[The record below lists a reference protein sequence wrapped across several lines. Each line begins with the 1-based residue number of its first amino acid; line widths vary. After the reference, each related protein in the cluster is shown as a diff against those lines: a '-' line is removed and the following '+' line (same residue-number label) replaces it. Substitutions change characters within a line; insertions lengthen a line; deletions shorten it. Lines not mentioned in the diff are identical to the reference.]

1 MSDRRIFAEGLDGP
15 PDGICLD
22 ADGGVWVAMTLAH
35 TFERIEAGGTITD
48 RIEMGDR
55 TAIACTLGGPERRT
69 LFLLSSTDA
78 YPAAADRDQAV
89 TPRCDDCGYP
99 GSRAAV
105 SDSYYEL
112 VDGADPLGE
121 KFAATDL
128 VRSTWTAEIQHGAP
142 VSALLVR
149 ALEKCEVRDDTR
161 LSRVMIDLL
170 GAVPAEGD
178 LWVRSRIER
187 SGKQIE
193 LVSAEMLAPGR
204 DGEPRAVARASGWRL
219 KTIDTAEVVRT
230 SAPPLRPLAEA
241 RSRDMKKD
249 WDRNYV
255 HSLDWRWLTQPMSD
269 GPGESWIRPEV
280 DLVKGESMTALERLF
295 AVADDANGIGT
306 KLDIRKWTFMNTDL
320 VVHVHRIPEGEW
332 IGIRAETNY
341 GPDGIGTTIGTL
353 FDESGAVGAIQESV
367 LVRPM
372 PGR

>member
-1 MSDRRIFAEGLDGP
+1 
-15 PDGICLD
+15 
-22 ADGGVWVAMTLAH
+22 
-35 TFERIEAGGTITD
+35 
-48 RIEMGDR
+48 
-55 TAIACTLGGPERRT
+55 
-69 LFLLSSTDA
+69 
-78 YPAAADRDQAV
+78 
-89 TPRCDDCGYP
+89 
-99 GSRAAV
+99 V

-112 VDGADPLGE
+112 IDGADPLGE
-121 KFAATDL
+121 RFAATDL

-149 ALEKCEVRDDTR
+149 ALEKCEVREDTR

-193 LVSAEMLAPGR
+193 LISAEMLAPGR

-241 RSRDMKKD
+241 HSRDMKKD

-255 HSLDWRWLTQPMSD
+255 HSLDWRWLTKPMSD

-353 FDESGAVGAIQESV
+353 FDETGAVGAIQESV

-372 PGR
+372 PGRQVVR

>member
-1 MSDRRIFAEGLDGP
+1 
-15 PDGICLD
+15 
-22 ADGGVWVAMTLAH
+22 MT
-35 TFERIEAGGTITD
+35 
-48 RIEMGDR
+48 
-55 TAIACTLGGPERRT
+55 
-69 LFLLSSTDA
+69 
-78 YPAAADRDQAV
+78 
-89 TPRCDDCGYP
+89 
-99 GSRAAV
+99 
-105 SDSYYEL
+105 DSYYEL
-112 VDGADPLGE
+112 IDSTDTLGE
-121 KFAATDL
+121 RFRATDL
-128 VRSTWTAEIQHGAP
+128 VRSTWSAAIQHGAP

-149 ALEKCEVRDDTR
+149 ALERCEARDDTR

-178 LWVRSRIER
+178 LWVHSRIER

-204 DGEPRAVARASGWRL
+204 DGDPRPVARASGWRL
-219 KTIDTAEVVRT
+219 KTIDTAEVVHAP
-230 SAPPLRPLAEA
+230 APPLRPVAVA
-241 RSRDMKKD
+241 KSRDMKKD

-255 HSLDWRWLTQPMSD
+255 HSLDWRWLTKPMSE

-280 DLVKGESMTALERLF
+280 DLVNGETMTALERLF

-320 VVHVHRIPEGEW
+320 VVHVHRIPDGEW

-353 FDESGAVGAIQESV
+353 FDESGAVAAIQQSV

-372 PGR
+372 PQR